1 MLFAAIET
9 SGDWCS
15 VALWHDGEIAALE
28 RRAPNR
34 HSELALPMLEDLFK
48 KTKSKASELD
58 AVAFGA
64 GPGSFTGLRI
74 ACGLAQ
80 GLALARALP
89 VVGISAFE
97 AIAQEAAPGALAA
110 RIVACVDA
118 RMREV
123 YYAALEK
130 HGGPHSLLWREVVPG
145 QCVAPEGAP
154 PPPGD
159 GWTGCGSGFE
169 IYPEFL
175 SGKILRSKP
184 EIHPT
189 ALAVAQLA
197 APRLAAGEGVD
208 AALAAPV
215 YLRDKVAFT
224 RQELENR

>member
-1 MLFAAIET
+1 MRFAAIET

-15 VALWHDGEIAALE
+15 VALWHDGEIVALE

-34 HSELALPMLEDLFK
+34 HSELALPMLEDLFE
-48 KTKSKASELD
+48 KTKSNPGGLD

-80 GLALARALP
+80 GLAIARDLP
-89 VVGISAFE
+89 VIGISAFE
-97 AIAQEAAPGALAA
+97 AIAREAGVA
-110 RIVACVDA
+110 RVVACIDA

-123 YYAALEK
+123 YYAALER
-130 HGGPHSLLWREVVPG
+130 HGAPHSWSWREVVPG
-145 QCVAPEGAP
+145 QCVAPEGAT

-159 GWTGCGSGFE
+159 GWTGCGSGMQ

-175 SGKILRSKP
+175 SGRILRKRP

-208 AALAAPV
+208 AALATPV